1 MKLRA
6 MLLSSCALLSSRLGA
21 ASDVLIPRGTE
32 TVGASAVGPSGGL
45 GAYTVF
51 VAAVLGVAGVWFLWR
66 SRRQTGSRAS
76 RGKLSVSETRSL
88 GNRQYLVVAAYGEKR
103 YLIGVCVGRISLLA
117 PLDDADSPPS
127 A

>member
-1 MKLRA
+1 MKLRT
-6 MLLSSCALLSSRLGA
+6 LLFGAIPLLSSRLGA
-21 ASDVLIPRGTE
+21 ASDVLIPRGSE

-51 VAAVLGVAGVWFLWR
+51 VAAVLAVAGVWFLWR
-66 SRRQTGSRAS
+66 SRRQVGGRAS
-76 RGKLSVSETRSL
+76 KGKLSVSETRSL

-117 PLDDADSPPS
+117 PLDDAEPPPS